1 MASSIPR
8 GIRVIDWKNADK
20 SKSIRYRVRVERGDF
35 VVDRSFED
43 LERAKLFLED
53 TKTPEGRLLIGQ
65 GRDRATAVVS
75 QMERLAAEFVMRGRC
90 TLAHAINSYM
100 RAYVK
105 PKLESEVDK
114 VRQTA
119 KAAAARLRHCKTIPI
134 SYIKEGFVAPS
145 GPIAGLREKSKG
157 FATKPI
163 GDFYIDE
170 LTEQEATEYVNYRLK
185 QGKAKSTVK
194 RELYALQSVVNKL
207 RYTDQPAWKLLNGH
221 NPFQVA
227 DKTKVKGGERKRR
240 TIIEPEQEEALLAEL
255 RKCRNKEM
263 PLIFAVAMSTGM
275 RRAEVL
281 GLLWS
286 QIDLDRGVI
295 NLEAE
300 QTKADEGRLVILL
313 PDAVEAFKAIP
324 RAKGDDRVFHYKIE
338 GFKSVF
344 RRVLTRAKLEGLRMH
359 DTRRSFISRV
369 LKDITSSPVAIADMI
384 GARSVANLQKRSI
397 DRIRQHDMI
406 NAGKITTEEQLRWV
420 VHHKDGQTTARYANL
435 APAKKMTAPHMRES
449 QDIDDS
455 DEDATG

>member
-435 APAKKMTAPHMRES
+435 APAKKMTAPQMRES
-449 QDIDDS
+449 QDLDDS

>member
-369 LKDITSSPVAIADMI
+369 LKDITSSPVVIADMI
-384 GARSVANLQKRSI
+384 GARSVANLQKRNI
-397 DRIRQHDMI
+397 DRIRQNDMI
-406 NAGKITTEEQLRWV
+406 DSGVISTEEQLRWV

-435 APAKKMTAPHMRES
+435 APAKKMTAPQMRES
-449 QDIDDS
+449 QDLDDS